1 MNGNFDLLDLQVGGR
16 KGKTCSM
23 AGCTNTHQRC
33 PSLSFFRFPKEIS
46 RAKEWLMICERP
58 DLMRRVDL
66 GEINV
71 NNYYVCETHFPNQIL
86 DYATRKI
93 LIKTA
98 LPLSMAETKLLPFSA
113 GLMMNALSGLA
124 NQTMNKNT
132 AEAFGGNN
140 DDDDDYDDED
150 NDNGKC
156 IARASL
162 KEISQIMI

>member
-23 AGCTNTHQRC
+23 AGCANTHQRC
-33 PSLSFFRFPKEIS
+33 PSLSFFRFPKEIN

-98 LPLSMAETKLLPFSA
+98 LPLSLAETKMLPFSA

-124 NQTMNKNT
+124 NQNVNKNP
-132 AEAFGGNN
+132 AEAFNGQN
-140 DDDDDYDDED
+140 DEDDDYDDD
-150 NDNGKC
+150 DNG
-156 IARASL
+156 
-162 KEISQIMI
+162 E